1 MASQPTQTQAP
12 RSLACDLNWDLP
24 AEEIILFVI
33 FKFPFHHQFY
43 RGVFILHRKLI
54 QVAVDLVFLDGAVD
68 STLTTVRLRNREG
81 DPDPFQDAVDQGRA
95 VLGLSA
101 AGKGDVD
108 TVGLAFVQLTGIG
121 GTWAHIHLLY
131 NSHLRAA
138 VLEVQGLRLAGSDQR
153 QQQDRGGQKTHRGYE
168 SSAMRG
174 GVWGEGLAVQKKVSP
189 DLGTRCP

>member
-168 SSAMRG
+168 SSDRKS
-174 GVWGEGLAVQKKVSP
+174 VV
-189 DLGTRCP
+189 